1 MTAMSRELAHKRP
14 AEVVRQQPKTI
25 NGRVVRKFGAGR
37 LIAHMLLITAA
48 VLFAGFLISMTQQ
61 YL

>member
-1 MTAMSRELAHKRP
+1 MTTIPGELARKRP
-14 AEVVRQQPKTI
+14 AEIVRKQRKNI
-25 NGRVVRKFGAGR
+25 NGRVVRKFGVGR